1 MALQVHSVGAPIP
14 EELRSTLFEPFRGS
28 ADGRRR
34 TQRLGLGLYITRQIA
49 LAHGG
54 AITFESSQESG
65 TSFLVSLPR
74 HTVAQER
81 KTDVP
86 ATNKDRTGSGR
97 SPAEKTILIVEDERS
112 ARIALGSLLRDLGY
126 QVLEASS
133 PSEALKLV
141 DGHGD
146 PVHLLLTDV
155 RLPEMRGEE
164 LAARL
169 RDSLPDLEVVFMSG
183 LPEAPAAAAAVFIQK
198 PIDLDA
204 LTEVIER
211 VLV

>member
-1 MALQVHSVGAPIP
+1 M
-14 EELRSTLFEPFRGS
+14 
-28 ADGRRR
+28 
-34 TQRLGLGLYITRQIA
+34 
-49 LAHGG
+49 
-54 AITFESSQESG
+54 
-65 TSFLVSLPR
+65 
-74 HTVAQER
+74 
-81 KTDVP
+81 
-86 ATNKDRTGSGR
+86 
-97 SPAEKTILIVEDERS
+97 EDERS

-133 PSEALKLV
+133 PSEALNLV

-183 LPEAPAAAAAVFIQK
+183 LPEAPAAAAAAFIQK